1 MRTKKPA
8 SEGGQGV
15 AMRMWIVML
24 AALVLW
30 GAYVL
35 GGHRLRIIALEE
47 RLLELEQLAEQDTEL
62 PGPIR

>member
-1 MRTKKPA
+1 
-8 SEGGQGV
+8 
-15 AMRMWIVML
+15 ML